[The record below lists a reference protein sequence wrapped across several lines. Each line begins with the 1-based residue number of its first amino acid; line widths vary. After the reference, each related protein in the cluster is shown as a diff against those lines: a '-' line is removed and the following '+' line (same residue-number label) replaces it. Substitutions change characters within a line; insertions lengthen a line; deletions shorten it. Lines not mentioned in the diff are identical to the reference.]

1 MKRIFLV
8 MALALMLVAAVAL
21 SGMALAGGSLSSQ
34 CQQEAASFAMFC
46 GSGGNDDRVTLDFGD
61 GP

>member
-21 SGMALAGGSLSSQ
+21 SGVALAGGSLSSQ
-34 CQQEAASFAMFC
+34 CQQEAGFAMFC